1 MRIFCPWD
9 ILLWRYSVMGIFCIS
24 LFFSSQERETAQ
36 APAVCAEQSGPG
48 PHLGHPEVGGCPL
61 PGHLKYS
68 YKFK

>member
-1 MRIFCPWD
+1 
-9 ILLWRYSVMGIFCIS
+9 MGIFCIS
-24 LFFSSQERETAQ
+24 LFFSSQEREAAQ